1 MWLVDTFFSFQASE
15 RFLNQFNQS
24 KLQTDLD
31 LPEILSQFS
40 VKGLEVFGKSYV
52 FC

>member
-1 MWLVDTFFSFQASE
+1 LIRPCTCLASSE
-15 RFLNQFNQS
+15 GFLNQFNQR
-24 KLQTDLD
+24 KLQTDLE

-40 VKGLEVFGKSYV
+40 LKGLEVFGKSYV